1 MQCYILTMQSK
12 IFALETKKPNAIK
25 LSFLNNTS
33 VPCLLAF
40 ENKQKTCDVRLTL
53 EKYSFK
59 DIAELNYNYL
69 NYEVSSD
76 NAYKIFSNVYL
87 SGYLIKEKNNIED
100 VHVELMS
107 PDKLAYI
114 DSLIITQG
122 LNIFIPKKFEIGP
135 QTDKFLI
142 NYNFLGVL
150 LQPTF
155 YNIEAEYHAE
165 LMIHHLK
172 SLLKN

>member
-1 MQCYILTMQSK
+1 MQSK
-12 IFALETKKPNAIK
+12 MFALETKKRNSIK

-59 DIAELNYNYL
+59 DIAELNYNFLDYKL
-69 NYEVSSD
+69 SSD
-76 NAYKIFSNVYL
+76 NAYKCFTNVYL
-87 SGYLIKEKNNIED
+87 SGYLIKESNNIED
-100 VHVELMS
+100 VQVELMS
-107 PDKLAYI
+107 PDNRACI
-114 DSLIITQG
+114 DSLMITQG
-122 LNIFIPKKFEIGP
+122 LQIFIPQKFEIGP

-142 NYNFLGVL
+142 NYNFTGVL
-150 LQPTF
+150 LQPT
-155 YNIEAEYHAE
+155 YENIEVENHSK
-165 LMIHHLK
+165 LLIQHLN